1 MINISKFNPNLSI
14 KHSILLLILLPSFL
28 ITTILTS
35 YLIVSR
41 QSDAQNELL
50 IQASS
55 ALNYISSSSEL
66 PLYSA
71 DISALQRLGI
81 AVILNDEIKSV
92 TYFDSNKK
100 IISTSGSFSDEPKMY
115 PTDSF
120 YSKEKNSEWIFQT
133 PILNSEIEVDDYKDD
148 SQEPVSNDTQTKN
161 LGWIQLVVDKKP
173 LIDKQKNILLTSFGL
188 GSVLFSLLAFFAFI
202 LSRSLTVPLHSITET
217 IRELEKG
224 DLDARIR
231 VKANGEIKELV
242 DGINQLSD
250 KVKVSNRRLNVKI
263 QEATQQLTST
273 LSELEVRNK
282 DLELTGN
289 ELINANN
296 AKDDFLASVSH
307 ELRTPLTSIIGYA
320 DLLEKTKL
328 NSQQK
333 NHVSTISQA
342 SEILLH
348 LIDNIL
354 DLSKLESESLEL
366 ELIPFN
372 IDELLSEVYSL
383 HMPAA
388 KEKGIKLKLST
399 EIDLI
404 KNLVSD
410 PLRIKQVLNNLIHNA
425 IKFTDKGF
433 VDVNVSRLENGFGL
447 LVKIKDSGIG
457 IERKNLKELFK
468 PFHQADSSISRKF
481 GGTGLGLVICE
492 KLVKQ
497 LGGEIKIQSE
507 LGFGSEAIFT
517 IKNITANSNTSEF
530 EHVVSQVN
538 TEYIETLFTEKK
550 ILIAEDNKFVRDLLI
565 NIFKQTDARV
575 TVTED
580 GSQALKEIDEEKPDL
595 VILDYQMPLLN
606 GVETTQEI
614 RKKYSKK
621 ELPIFLITADVINTN
636 KDEIK
641 KVGINKIIY
650 KPIKADKLI
659 DQIQKVFY
667 TKKDKVKVLDLISDE
682 LLQDEIKRLQTS
694 IVKTFE
700 SKDYKRLNKDIHDLC
715 GIAGPASQYKEIW
728 EVAKTLDAK
737 VKNKEFDDLQ
747 NEIIK
752 LTKIAV

>member
-1 MINISKFNPNLSI
+1 MINISKFNPDLSI

-120 YSKEKNSEWIFQT
+120 YSEEKNSEWIFQT

-250 KVKVSNRRLNVKI
+250 KVKVSNRRLNIKV

-468 PFHQADSSISRKF
+468 PFHQADSSISRRF

-530 EHVVSQVN
+530 KHVVSQVN
-538 TEYIETLFTEKK
+538 TEYIETLFAEKK

-565 NIFKQTDARV
+565 NIFEQTDARV

-737 VKNKEFDDLQ
+737 VKNEEFDNLQ

-752 LTKIAV
+752 LTKITV